1 MRRGE
6 RIAWAGLLLLAAAV
20 RLPFLVNHAGRLDA
34 DEAMAGFMAQR
45 ILAGDFPVFFF
56 GQAYMGSFET
66 YLSAAVFFAAGSSP
80 QILLVVPLALSLLFA
95 AGIGLVARRWFGR
108 IGGLAALGWGAMCP
122 PYLLDYGLSPRLGY
136 IETLVFGTFLIL
148 VIQRV
153 FTRPKGSAGEMRL
166 FLVLGF
172 ITGLA
177 VWTNLLILPILAAC
191 GAVVVLRDA
200 GIPFRRA
207 GGFFLLGVIMGGAPF
222 WLWNAGNGFA
232 TFVLTRGGDVGRID
246 ISFGRFIREAA
257 PYILGL
263 KDMVTLKTVSI
274 LTPVL
279 GAAYAALVVLFAA
292 RAVGVREEGAKRWRE
307 RPEAWILLLISFA
320 AASFVLSR
328 FGLMGSPRYLLPLYI
343 PIPLLIASAIAGS
356 RSTVVRRIGIS
367 AGIIILAGNLVMA
380 AGTYKAFTR
389 PGAWDAKAPPTRPLV
404 EELQSRGIEHVYANY
419 DHSVRLTFESQGQVL
434 AAEPIHERYKS
445 LERAV
450 RASDHAAYVFF
461 GLSDHF
467 GDPES
472 FAWNLAAQGWTAT
485 QERAGGADVFHSF
498 RNEQPSLAP
507 IPADGWRAASDP
519 EGEVWKAFD
528 RRPETRWASGRPKR
542 DGMWFAV
549 DLGKVLPVAAITL
562 LPGLNALDAPIGLR
576 VEVSH
581 DGMSWRE
588 VGRLDRVIPGMGS
601 LRGRPHLNGSG
612 RAHLRW
618 PPVMSRFIRV
628 SHRGAHRILDWS
640 IGELF
645 VYSERTADEEGNG
658 VLDPCIDG
666 SIALARKDH
675 DGESLF
681 RRVLAEDPEC
691 ESAHIGVVLAQ
702 REGRI

>member
-1 MRRGE
+1 MSRGE
-6 RIAWAGLLLLAAAV
+6 RIAWAWLLALAAAL
-20 RLPFLVNHAGRLDA
+20 RLPFLANHASRLDA

-66 YLSAAVFFAAGSSP
+66 YLSAAVFSAAGSSP
-80 QILLVVPLALSLLFA
+80 HILLVVPLAFSLLFA
-95 AGIGLVARRWFGR
+95 AGIGLAARRWFGR
-108 IGGLAALGWGAMCP
+108 TGGLAALAWAAMGP
-122 PYLLDYGLSPRLGY
+122 PYLLAYGLSPRLGY

-148 VIQRV
+148 GIQRV
-153 FTRPKGSAGEMRL
+153 LAGTKGPAGEARL

-191 GAVVVLRDA
+191 GAVVVLRNPSVLI
-200 GIPFRRA
+200 GKS
-207 GGFFLLGVIMGGAPF
+207 GGFFLVGVLIGGAPF

-232 TFVLTRGGDVGRID
+232 TFVLTRGGDVGRIE
-246 ISFGRFIREAA
+246 IALGRFFREGA

-263 KDMVTLKTVSI
+263 KDMVTLKSVSI

-279 GAAYAALVVLFAA
+279 GAAYAVLVVLFAA
-292 RAVGVREEGAKRWRE
+292 RAVGVRDEGAKRWRE

-343 PIPLLIASAIAGS
+343 PIPLLIASAIAGA

-367 AGIIILAGNLVMA
+367 AGIIILAGNLFMA
-380 AGTYKAFTR
+380 AGTYKAFAR

-404 EELQSRGIEHVYANY
+404 EELQSRRIEHVYANY
-419 DHSVRLTFESQGQVL
+419 DHSVRLTFESEGRIL
-434 AAEPIHERYKS
+434 AAEPIHERYKP

-450 RASDHAAYVFF
+450 SASERAAYVFF
-461 GLSDHF
+461 GPSDHF

-472 FAWNLAAQGWTAT
+472 FAWNLAAQGWTAKM
-485 QERAGGADVFHSF
+485 EAAAGATVFHSF
-498 RNEQPSLAP
+498 RNERPSLAP

-528 RRPETRWASGRPKR
+528 RRPETRWASGRPKM

-549 DLGKVLPVAAITL
+549 DLGKVSPVAAVTI
-562 LPGLNALDAPIGLR
+562 LPGLNSLDAPIGLR
-576 VEVSH
+576 VEVSP

-601 LRGRPHLNGSG
+601 LQGRPHVNGSG

-618 PPVMSRFIRV
+618 PPVMSRFIRI
-628 SHRGAHRILDWS
+628 SHLGAHRILDWS
-640 IGELF
+640 IGEIF
-645 VYSERTADEEGNG
+645 VYSERAVDERSDGI
-658 VLDPCIDG
+658 LDPCIDG
-666 SIALARKDH
+666 SISLARVNR

-691 ESAHIGVVLAQ
+691 ESAHIGVVLAR